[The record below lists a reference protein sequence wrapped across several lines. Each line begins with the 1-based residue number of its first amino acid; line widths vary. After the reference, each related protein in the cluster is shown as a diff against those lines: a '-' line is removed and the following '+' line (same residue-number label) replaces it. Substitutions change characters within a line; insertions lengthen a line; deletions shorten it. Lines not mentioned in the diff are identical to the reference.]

1 MNHNNKLTFEQA
13 EDIRRLYA
21 SGEVSQD
28 KLARLYKISQ
38 ATIYNIV
45 NNKTY
50 VKSECSM
57 KQ

>member
-13 EDIRRLYA
+13 EDIRRAYA
-21 SGEVSQD
+21 NGQMSQG
-28 KLARLYKISQ
+28 KLARAYKVVQ
-38 ATIYNIV
+38 ATIYCIV

-50 VKSECSM
+50 IKSECST

>member
-13 EDIRRLYA
+13 EDIRRAYA

-28 KLARLYKISQ
+28 KLARLYEISQ
-38 ATIYNIV
+38 ATVYNIV

-50 VKSECSM
+50 VKSECST